1 MFILLVILLTFS
13 FSARLVDLSVGFSS
27 VGYTKKNKPL
37 KVLSSEI
44 DPAEIRLIR

>member
-1 MFILLVILLTFS
+1 MFLFFS
-13 FSARLVDLSVGFSS
+13 EGTEEE
-27 VGYTKKNKPL
+27 TKAQALFQAYIFLKNLL

>member
-1 MFILLVILLTFS
+1 MKDS
-13 FSARLVDLSVGFSS
+13 
-27 VGYTKKNKPL
+27 KNKKISILYNIYWL

>member
-1 MFILLVILLTFS
+1 MRTKYRYVQN
-13 FSARLVDLSVGFSS
+13 
-27 VGYTKKNKPL
+27 YTYL

>member
-1 MFILLVILLTFS
+1 MFI
-13 FSARLVDLSVGFSS
+13 
-27 VGYTKKNKPL
+27 KNFQDEPLALQIENKLL

>member
-1 MFILLVILLTFS
+1 MIPNLKFHI
-13 FSARLVDLSVGFSS
+13 RLDQVDPIKDKIRF
-27 VGYTKKNKPL
+27 